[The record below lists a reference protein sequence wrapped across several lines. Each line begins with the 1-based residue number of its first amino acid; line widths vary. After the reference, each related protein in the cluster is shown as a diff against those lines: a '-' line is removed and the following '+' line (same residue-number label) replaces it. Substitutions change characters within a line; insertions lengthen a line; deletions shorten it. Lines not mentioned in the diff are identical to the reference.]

1 MFDRHVVIARVPDAV
16 SFTERFE
23 VLPCTV
29 APDCDAY
36 DATDERTIEFVCITP
51 DPESARAQFGDVCNR
66 LGVDAYDV
74 EVRAY
79 DVEVRVA

>member
-1 MFDRHVVIARVPDAV
+1 VFDRHVVIARVSDAV

-29 APDCDAY
+29 APDCDDY
-36 DATDERTIEFVCITP
+36 NATDERTIEFVCITA
-51 DPESARAQFGDVCNR
+51 DPESARAQFGDACHR

-74 EVRAY
+74 EVRA
-79 DVEVRVA
+79 A